1 MTKKVLLVGESWVSS
16 ATHYKGFDQF
26 GSVTFHTGCQPLIDA
41 CKGSDYEVT
50 HMPAHEA
57 QDGFP
62 FDMEGIRQWD
72 IIIISDI
79 GASTF
84 LLPQRVWVH
93 SQTAPNRLRL
103 LKQWVEEGGSLVMA
117 GGYFSFQGIDGK
129 ARWRNTAVEEVLAV
143 KCHPWDDRI
152 EIPEG
157 AQAELVAPEHPI
169 LQGMPALWPPVL
181 GVNEVMLKDDPAVQL
196 LARLPADQGGHPLL
210 ATYEYGKGRSV
221 VWMSDMSPHWLSPA
235 FCAWEGYG
243 KLWLNIF
250 DWLLSKP
257 RG

>member
-16 ATHYKGFDQF
+16 STHFKGFDQF

-41 CKGSDYEVT
+41 MKGTDYEVT

-62 FDMEGIRQWD
+62 FDLEGIRKYD

-79 GASTF
+79 GSSSF
-84 LLPQRVWVH
+84 LLPTRVWIH

-103 LKQWVEEGGSLVMA
+103 LKQWVEEGGKLVMA

-129 ARWRNTAVEEVLAV
+129 ARWRNTPVEDVLPV

-157 AQAELVAPEHPI
+157 ATADLVQPSHPI
-169 LQGMPALWPPVL
+169 LKDMPAEWPPVL
-181 GVNEVMLKDDPAVQL
+181 GVNEVMLKDGAEL
-196 LARLPADQGGHPLL
+196 IARLPEDQGGHPLL
-210 ATYEYGKGRSV
+210 VTGKFGKGRSV
-221 VWMSDMSPHWLSPA
+221 VWTSDMSPHWLSPA
-235 FCAWEGYG
+235 FCAWEGYRQ
-243 KLWLNIF
+243 LWLNMF
-250 DWLLSKP
+250 AWLEAND
-257 RG
+257 